1 MDEDLQGT
9 GGPPAEEAEEGAPA
23 WMATFADLATLLMTF
38 FVLLLSFATMDAQK
52 FRDMAGSVKDAF
64 GVQTEAIA
72 YSAKSSS
79 DLFEQMLKTAEEAA
93 KEEDSEDSSESQA
106 MMSME
111 QMMAIVE
118 AVFQE
123 LGDESVEVIQDQ
135 DGVMVRVKGKVIFD
149 SGTANLREEGK
160 PILEMV
166 AKLMERY
173 RFDLKILGHT
183 DSVGIS
189 TEKFPSNWE
198 LSGSRSSAALRYMI
212 EQGASAERLIAVG
225 FADSR
230 PIASNDNH
238 EGRSRNRRVE
248 FLFTSP
254 NFSHDGRIQ
263 PARP

>member
-1 MDEDLQGT
+1 MSDDQGMP
-9 GGPPAEEAEEGAPA
+9 GPPKEEVEEGAPA
-23 WMATFADLATLLMTF
+23 WMSTFADLATLLMTF

-64 GVQTEAIA
+64 GVQTETIA
-72 YSAKSSS
+72 FSPKSSS
-79 DLFEQMLKTAEEAA
+79 DLFDQLLQKAEDES
-93 KEEDSEDSSESQA
+93 KEEKEESSDSQA

-123 LGDESVEVIQDQ
+123 MGDESVEVIQDQ
-135 DGVMVRVKGKVIFD
+135 DGVMVRVEGKVIYD
-149 SGTANLREEGK
+149 SGTARVREEGK
-160 PILEMV
+160 PILELV

-198 LSGSRSSAALRYMI
+198 LSGARSAAALRYML
-212 EQGASAERLIAVG
+212 ERGANPERLIAVG

-230 PIASNDNH
+230 PIAQNDNFK
-238 EGRSRNRRVE
+238 GRARNRRVE
-248 FLFTSP
+248 FLFTAP
-254 NFSHDGRIQ
+254 DFSYDGRLQ
-263 PARP
+263 PAKP